1 MLALTLALPLAL
13 NLPFFSSEQPPQVAM
28 PFCLLTVLLIVLLQ
42 DAVGITLE
50 STCPAVAVLLG
61 LSLLGTTIFANQV
74 YLKKALEYDS
84 TLSVMT
90 RVLTRAEAVSGYKPG
105 ETPTAIIG
113 TLDCS
118 ELSVTHDGFEAPD
131 RFGCREKQLCAD
143 G

>member
-1 MLALTLALPLAL
+1 
-13 NLPFFSSEQPPQVAM
+13 M

-50 STCPAVAVLLG
+50 SIFPAVAALLG

-105 ETPTAIIG
+105 RNA
-113 TLDCS
+113 
-118 ELSVTHDGFEAPD
+118 D
-131 RFGCREKQLCAD
+131 RHHRHARLLRAVRNARRL
-143 G
+143 